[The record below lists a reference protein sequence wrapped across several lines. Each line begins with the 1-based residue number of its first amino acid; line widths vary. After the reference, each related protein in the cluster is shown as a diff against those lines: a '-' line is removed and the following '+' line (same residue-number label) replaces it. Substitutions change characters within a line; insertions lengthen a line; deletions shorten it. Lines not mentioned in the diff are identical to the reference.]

1 MFNRLVSI
9 EASCPAL
16 FIFLGPHWRLCVM
29 RNSLCIP
36 LGLYAQD
43 SSPLLWDRCSLTERI
58 CIRTDIPA
66 GPSIDRFCCV
76 GHTIACW
83 PEHSPRSWSLIGV
96 DFALCAIRRVFS
108 VSLSAI
114 NSSHHFI
121 ISTQSHYAW
130 HDVSIRNTTLRT
142 LASFRGVCHPRK
154 STRTKLQVASV
165 SKGPGRRA
173 LTFWTSQAEPS

>member
-1 MFNRLVSI
+1 MLS
-9 EASCPAL
+9 AL
-16 FIFLGPHWRLCVM
+16 NIFQDHLTVHCCRA
-29 RNSLCIP
+29 RNIYSR
-36 LGLYAQD
+36 LYAQD

-121 ISTQSHYAW
+121 ICTQSHYAW

-142 LASFRGVCHPRK
+142 LASFRGIFHPRK

-165 SKGPGRRA
+165 QQRTWEKGSDI
-173 LTFWTSQAEPS
+173 LDESS